1 MTASRMIFN
10 HLPQSIEIPK
20 ELQGRAAEVIVL
32 EMEQAEPQKSG
43 FKEWLQGM
51 PTEVDETL
59 FERSAQTN
67 ESRLRAIRSA

>member
-1 MTASRMIFN
+1 MTASRMIFS
-10 HLPQSIEIPK
+10 HLPQTIEIPK

-32 EMEQAEPQKSG
+32 EMEQSKPQKGG

-51 PTEVDETL
+51 PAEVDEAL

-67 ESRLRAIRSA
+67 ESRLWAI